1 MKIREGFVVRKVAG
15 VNVVIS
21 LETRVD
27 DNNSVIQLNDTGLL
41 LWERLV
47 VGAEKDALVQ
57 TLLDTY
63 EVTEDVARRDVD
75 AFVKLLESAGVFED

>member
-41 LWERLV
+41 LWEQLAD
-47 VGAEKDALVQ
+47 GAEKDALVQ

>member
-57 TLLDTY
+57 TLLETY

>member
-41 LWERLV
+41 LWEQLEG
-47 VGAEKDALVQ
+47 GAEKDALVQ

-63 EVTEDVARRDVD
+63 EVTEDVAQRDVD
-75 AFVKLLESAGVFED
+75 AFVKLLESAGVFEN

>member
-15 VNVVIS
+15 VNIVIS

-27 DNNSVIQLNDTGLL
+27 NNNSVIQLNDTGLL
-41 LWERLV
+41 LWEQLAD
-47 VGAEKDALVQ
+47 GAEKDALVQ